1 MADTSKDVRKFTTDI
16 SLYDKGRPEY
26 SKESVEFL
34 LNTVGVLPS
43 NSKESTKL
51 LEIAAGTGK
60 FTRVMVEVLTTKKA
74 KVEIIASDSQEA
86 MCDVFRRC
94 VPGIEVR
101 HFPAEKIGKRKQKQ
115 RCQPLEIDFLC
126 CANPTII
133 DPPLTPKKSRPL
145 PQPKIDPGLPNRLS
159 GSGNLNKTGAFF
171 SWTLIIG

>member
-34 LNTVGVLPS
+34 LNSVGVLPS

-60 FTRVMVEVLTTKKA
+60 FTRVMVDVVTTKKA
-74 KVEIIASDSQEA
+74 NVEIIASDSQEA

-115 RCQPLEIDFLC
+115 RCQPLEIDFFVLC
-126 CANPTII
+126 QPHNHRASPHPQKVEASPPTQNRPR
-133 DPPLTPKKSRPL
+133 PPKPS
-145 PQPKIDPGLPNRLS
+145 Q
-159 GSGNLNKTGAFF
+159 
-171 SWTLIIG
+171 W